1 MDLLDPSRAVSFPA
15 DGLSLFV
22 YPNGGRALYVLG
34 GEREARSL
42 FSALGGGVSI
52 VAIDGADW
60 NRDLSPW
67 PAPKAF
73 KSGGDFGGGA
83 DAFAEKIARL
93 IPACEAVTGPQE
105 LRAFAGYSLGGL
117 FALWLIYKT
126 ELFSRAASVS
136 GSLWFDGF
144 TDYMAANTPHAE
156 RVYLSLGDKEKHA
169 RSPRMGCVEDRTR
182 EAADILRDAGVE
194 VSFELNPGG
203 HFAQPGERLAKGAK
217 ALMAL

>member
-1 MDLLDPSRAVSFPA
+1 MDLFDPSRAVSFEA
-15 DGLSLFV
+15 DGLSIHL

-42 FSALGGGVSI
+42 LSALGGVSV
-52 VAIDGADW
+52 VAINGADW

-83 DAFAEKIARL
+83 DAFAEKIMRI
-93 IPACEAVTGPQE
+93 IPACEEITGPQE

-117 FALWLIYKT
+117 FALWLVYHT
-126 ELFSRAASVS
+126 ELFARAASVS

-144 TDYMAANTPHAE
+144 TDYMAEHTPHAE
-156 RVYLSLGDKEKHA
+156 RVYLSLGDREKHA
-169 RSPRMGCVEDRTR
+169 RSPRLGCVEDRTR
-182 EAADILRDAGVE
+182 EAAELLRSAGVE
-194 VSFELNPGG
+194 VLFELNPGG
-203 HFAQPGERLAKGAK
+203 HFDRPGERLAKGAK
-217 ALMAL
+217 ALMAP